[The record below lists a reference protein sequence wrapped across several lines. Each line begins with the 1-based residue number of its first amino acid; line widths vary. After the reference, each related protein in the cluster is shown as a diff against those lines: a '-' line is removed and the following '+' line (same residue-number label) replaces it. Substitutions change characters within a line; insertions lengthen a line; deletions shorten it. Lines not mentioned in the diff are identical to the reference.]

1 MSISAVIRE
10 SQTKPSDPVDALRR
24 DVSELGALVGEV
36 LREQVGDAFFERVER
51 VRTLAI
57 ARRDG
62 AADASQALRHLTTD
76 LPAGDAADLVRAF
89 STYFEVVNLAERV
102 HRIRRRREYQRAQSG
117 AQPGGVEAALTRL
130 KDAGVSADEAAALLQ
145 QCHFE
150 PVFTAH
156 PTEATRRTLL
166 EKQQRIARALIRRLD
181 PTLTP
186 IEARSLLGQVREEV
200 TAGWQ
205 TDEHPSARLSV
216 ADEREH
222 VLFYVTD
229 VLYRVVPA
237 FVEGVAEAFEAVYA
251 RALPVPLS
259 PLSFASWVGGDM
271 DGNPNVT
278 AETFTEALDEHR
290 RLIVALY
297 RAEVNSLGRRLSQS
311 LRRLP
316 CSDAV
321 RARLAVFADAF
332 PALDAETPTR
342 QRDMPYRRL
351 LRFMDAALMS
361 ETYAHAHE
369 FAADLDLIAQSLR
382 ENRGEH
388 AGLFAVDRLRARV
401 AAFGFHLVALDVR
414 QDARALHEGG
424 DEVRQMMA
432 ALRDALEQDAAAC
445 GTVII
450 SMAHDASDLRCV
462 LDLAGAA
469 PVDVAPLFETVEDL
483 ERAPAVM
490 RDALADPAYRTH
502 LEARGDRQIV
512 MLGYS
517 DSNKDGGLAAARW
530 ALYGAQQQLVDIA
543 RDAGIELLLFHGR
556 GGTTSR
562 GGGKFGSAVQA
573 GPPGSLTGHLRVTE
587 QGEMINTKYGLRG
600 IAIRTLDQA
609 FAAVLAGIASPTA
622 PRAPA
627 KKWCEA
633 MEAMAG
639 ASREAYR
646 ALVFDDPRFMPFF
659 LNATPIDVIE
669 RMLIGSRP
677 SRRGR
682 VEDPH
687 SLRAIPWVFAW
698 TQCRLVL
705 PGWFGL
711 GAGLDAARHACGD
724 AVLQEM
730 LSEWP
735 FFRALVDDAAMVLA
749 KADLAIASRYAALA
763 PADVRGVY
771 DDAAREFERT
781 QSAIL
786 ELKGHA
792 GLLDDD
798 AVLQRSIGLRN
809 PYVDPISLIQV
820 DLLHRWRE
828 TDREDDALFAA
839 LVASVNGIARG
850 LQNTG

>member
-1 MSISAVIRE
+1 M
-10 SQTKPSDPVDALRR
+10 DALRR
-24 DVSELGALVGEV
+24 DVSELGALVGDV
-36 LREQVGDAFFERVER
+36 LREQGGDAFFERVER

-62 AADASQALRHLTTD
+62 DADAAQALREITTD
-76 LPAGDAADLVRAF
+76 LSAGDAADLVRAF
-89 STYFEVVNLAERV
+89 STYFEVVNLAERI
-102 HRIRRRREYQRAQSG
+102 HRIRRRREYQREQSG
-117 AQPGGVEAALTRL
+117 AQPGGVEAALARL
-130 KDAGVSADEAAALLQ
+130 KDAGVTADEAAALLQ
-145 QCHFE
+145 RCRFE

-186 IEARSLLGQVREEV
+186 GEARALLGQVRNEV

-229 VLYRVVPA
+229 VLYQVVPA
-237 FVEGVAEAFEAVYA
+237 FVEGVAEAFEAVYG
-251 RALPVPLS
+251 RELPAPLA
-259 PLSFASWVGGDM
+259 PLRFASWVGGDM
-271 DGNPNVT
+271 DGNPSVT
-278 AETFTEALDEHR
+278 ADTFNEALAEHR
-290 RLIVALY
+290 RFAIALY
-297 RAEVNSLGRRLSQS
+297 RAEVRSLGRRLSQS

-321 RARLAVFADAF
+321 LARLAAFAESF
-332 PALDAETPTR
+332 PTLDAETPPR

-351 LRFMDAALMS
+351 LRFMEAALAS
-361 ETYAHAHE
+361 DAYPDARE
-369 FAADLDLIAQSLR
+369 FSADLALIAQSLR
-382 ENRGEH
+382 ENRGAH
-388 AGLFAVDRLRARV
+388 AGLFAVDRLRMRV
-401 AAFGFHLVALDVR
+401 DAFGFHLVALDVR

-424 DEVRQMMA
+424 EEVRRMMA
-432 ALRDALEQDAAAC
+432 ALREALARDSAAC

-450 SMAHDASDLRCV
+450 SMAHDARDLQRV
-462 LDLAGAA
+462 LELAGAA

-490 RDALADPAYRTH
+490 RDALADPAYRAH
-502 LEARGDRQIV
+502 LAARGDRQMV

-530 ALYGAQQQLVDIA
+530 ALYAAQRQLVEVA
-543 RDAGIELLLFHGR
+543 GEAGIELLLFHGR

-562 GGGKFGSAVQA
+562 GGGKFSRAVQA
-573 GPPGSLTGHLRVTE
+573 GPPGSLAGHLRVTE
-587 QGEMINTKYGLRG
+587 QGEMINTKYGIRG

-609 FAAVLAGIASPTA
+609 FAAVLTGIASPTM
-622 PRAPA
+622 PRAPVPA
-627 KKWCEA
+627 WCDA
-633 MEAMAG
+633 MDVIAG
-639 ASREAYR
+639 ASRDAYR
-646 ALVFDDPRFMPFF
+646 KLVFDDPRFMPFF
-659 LNATPIDVIE
+659 LEATPIDVIE

-711 GAGLDAARHACGD
+711 GAGLEAARDACGD
-724 AVLQEM
+724 AVLEEM
-730 LSEWP
+730 LGEWP
-735 FFRALVDDAAMVLA
+735 FFRALIDDAAMVLA

-763 PADVRGVY
+763 PASMRGVY
-771 DDAAREFERT
+771 DDAALEFERT
-781 QSAIL
+781 RSAIL
-786 ELKGHA
+786 DLKGHA

-828 TDREDDALFAA
+828 TGRDDDALFAA